1 MDPTTVI
8 AIAVVIIAVYITW
21 PLWVIL
27 LGMLALIA
35 AAVGGFCLIL
45 LAYVYEKLTRPF
57 RRRRN
62 LRQLDVRLKKRN

>member
-1 MDPTTVI
+1 MDPMTII
-8 AIAVVIIAVYITW
+8 AIAIVIIAVYITW

-45 LAYVYEKLTRPF
+45 LAYIYDKLTLPF

-62 LRQLDVRLKKRN
+62 LRRINTRLKKRN